1 MVDLWYSKTC
11 ELEKEFR
18 SVNLVMKKKALLA
31 TLAAVS
37 VLGLAACSKDSDQ
50 TIASMKGQTITVQDF
65 YNEIKSNS
73 TSQSVVRSMI
83 IYDVFDKTYGDKVT
97 DKQVDAKYKEQAKQY
112 GDSFESQLKAAGY
125 TKESFKKT
133 IRQQLA
139 LDAGLKAHVK
149 LTDADYK
156 TAWDSFHPEVT
167 AQFIQVSSEDE
178 AKQVI
183 EEAKKEGADFAKI
196 AKDKSIATSNK
207 GKDVKFD
214 STSSDVPTEVKSA
227 AFALKDGE
235 ISAEPIAVTDAST
248 YQTSYYVVKMVK
260 TQAKGNDMDK
270 YKKTLKKIATDNK
283 LNDSTFVTKTI
294 GEELKKANVKIK
306 DKTFA
311 DVLSTYIDATKTSS
325 SSKTKSSKSETKE
338 SSSSSKEE
346 TKESSTSTSESK

>member
-1 MVDLWYSKTC
+1 MSILFLNNHFYEKIGKKGEPVCIDDEIPFDIPESWEWCRLSTVNNIFTGNSINKT
-11 ELEKEFR
+11 EKERKF
-18 SVNLVMKKKALLA
+18 
-31 TLAAVS
+31 T
-37 VLGLAACSKDSDQ
+37 GL
-50 TIASMKGQTITVQDF
+50 TEG
-65 YNEIKSNS
+65 YN
-73 TSQSVVRSMI
+73 
-83 IYDVFDKTYGDKVT
+83 Y
-97 DKQVDAKYKEQAKQY
+97 
-112 GDSFESQLKAAGY
+112 
-125 TKESFKKT
+125 
-133 IRQQLA
+133 
-139 LDAGLKAHVK
+139 
-149 LTDADYK
+149 
-156 TAWDSFHPEVT
+156 
-167 AQFIQVSSEDE
+167 
-178 AKQVI
+178 
-183 EEAKKEGADFAKI
+183 
-196 AKDKSIATSNK
+196 IAT
-207 GKDVKFD
+207 KDVKFD